1 MNAFKKLILPMVAV
15 VMFFS
20 SCKDDDPVAPT
31 LYDEL
36 GGTAMVADPNNAGS
50 QIEKGRLGI
59 RSVVDSTIFIIAG
72 DSRLTKFFPVLL
84 SEVGAGNLSGFSAL
98 SKNLTD
104 FISIGAGAKSYT
116 YSGDSMK
123 DAHDPAK
130 NPRMAEKAAN
140 ADMDAFIDDVVK
152 GAKKVGVPD
161 AQITKVGVV
170 LESLRADIVQK

>member
-1 MNAFKKLILPMVAV
+1 MLAV
-15 VMFFS
+15 TLFFA
-20 SCKDDDPVAPT
+20 SCKDDDPVTTPT

-36 GGTAMVADPNNAGS
+36 GGTAMVSDPNNAGT

-84 SEVGAGNLSGFSAL
+84 SEVGAGNLSGFAVL

-104 FISIGAGAKSYT
+104 FISIGAGAKNYT
-116 YSGDSMK
+116 YNGKNMK

-130 NPRMAEKAAN
+130 NSRMALKAAN
-140 ADMDAFIDDVVK
+140 VDMDAFIDDVVK

-161 AQITKVGVV
+161 AQIAKVGVV
-170 LESLRADIVQK
+170 LESLRADIVQQ

>member
-104 FISIGAGAKSYT
+104 FISIGAGATSYT
-116 YSGDSMK
+116 YTGDSMK

-130 NPRMAEKAAN
+130 KSK
-140 ADMDAFIDDVVK
+140 D
-152 GAKKVGVPD
+152 G
-161 AQITKVGVV
+161 
-170 LESLRADIVQK
+170 

>member
-1 MNAFKKLILPMVAV
+1 M
-15 VMFFS
+15 
-20 SCKDDDPVAPT
+20 
-31 LYDEL
+31 
-36 GGTAMVADPNNAGS
+36 
-50 QIEKGRLGI
+50 
-59 RSVVDSTIFIIAG
+59 
-72 DSRLTKFFPVLL
+72 
-84 SEVGAGNLSGFSAL
+84 SGFSAL

-104 FISIGAGAKSYT
+104 FISIGAGATSYT
-116 YSGDSMK
+116 YTGDSMK

-161 AQITKVGVV
+161 AQIAKVGAV